1 MTCDITGKMKSNP
14 IDPQSEL
21 HLPPPHRPTMNKSS
35 SAYDIDRPLRLDDH
49 SHQIKIDHYSSLA
62 DDLRKKLTSAQV
74 LVRDARALEVEDL
87 PDEKASETKSEQVT
101 STNDTFENLNSAN
114 VNDPAKTTSFTQSTT
129 LFNSAAPLAAWLVV
143 RPKDAEDV
151 VKTIRFCIEK
161 KLSPS
166 IRSGGFSTAG
176 WSIQGDV
183 VLDMRSMNRI
193 NTLPLSERENPKYRL
208 DVASSSKTSIDDRS
222 NGMTNHSFAKQDG
235 RGRAADKSNNEDHD
249 NPVNYDGDGSSKRR
263 KPAALNAEQSKQPTR
278 DINTM
283 IDGDSGA
290 DADEENSND
299 SKGSNSGRSG
309 SDHEEDNVLKDAEF
323 VSSPRQSATPF
334 FGRSD
339 TPNSSSAIPGSSRS
353 ESVSRSS
360 GTPQSNDTSSGH
372 PSSNSALNYGEN
384 GAATTATSSASA
396 DVEMTDDGKLK
407 HTLPDSDRRS
417 PRMTNTQQDSFEFE
431 RWKRHHRPPGQM
443 TNDGK
448 RENTLH
454 APSTSNTDSQTQ
466 ADRLVLPTTGGFI
479 WTAGDSSSGA
489 PSLGTTRPLNSDEPV
504 YMGGATLPDLK
515 AAQYADPYR
524 KDGIASDFGG
534 FDYGNSGATP
544 ALHGMSLDFQSD
556 RNAAQVQNGANSVS
570 PRSENALKPGIHTD
584 KFILVEFE
592 PGVGVRDLD
601 LFTDQIGRDG
611 ISNSCS
617 DRQSSADMT
626 PSSSEEKGKSRMQP
640 TNIKR
645 SENGL
650 SFSLSG
656 GVPYHVPLSAYPVG
670 STAMTIGGFGYMSRA
685 YGLSLDNIVELDIVL
700 ADGRLKTLNSSSI
713 DSKDSEERDL
723 WWAVRGAAPCF
734 GIVTRI
740 IAKAYPVPQVYAGN
754 LIYPFNKST
763 APSLLRHWRD
773 CLKGTGESIPRELYS
788 NLILTA
794 GPPDASA
801 EHVIVIQICYL
812 GTGSTEEI
820 GHNFVQAINSWTG
833 ERVLLKDISEK
844 SMLTQQDGVAKVL
857 KSGQGR
863 RWMVRG
869 DLLTTLTDEVISKS
883 IDQFC
888 SMANRAVWLFE
899 LIGGAIEDGIEK
911 GDTCVGKAQR
921 QAKFTAGALQQWI
934 DKDEDEECVKGVES
948 WVNNI
953 LAPVSVGGPFAAF
966 LERGE
971 SRQRCEGAFGKENFE
986 KLLEIKRAVDP
997 NGVFCHTF
1005 GRGLVD
1011 FAKEKI

>member
-1 MTCDITGKMKSNP
+1 MGSNQ
-14 IDPQSEL
+14 INPQPQL
-21 HLPPPHRPTMNKSS
+21 QVPPSVRPTSMNRSS
-35 SAYDIDRPLRLDDH
+35 SAYDIDLPLRLDDH
-49 SHQIKIDHYSSLA
+49 SHQIKMNHYSSLA
-62 DDLRKKLTSAQV
+62 DDLRKEVSGTQV
-74 LVRDARALEVEDL
+74 HVRDARALTVEEL
-87 PDEKASETKSEQVT
+87 PEQKEAKTQTEQVA
-101 STNDTFENLNSAN
+101 STNDTFQNHNTAN
-114 VNDPAKTTSFTQSTT
+114 VNDPSKPTSFASSTT

-143 RPKDAEDV
+143 RPKNAEDV
-151 VKTIRFCIEK
+151 VKTIKFCVEK
-161 KLSPS
+161 NLSPS

-193 NTLPLSERENPKYRL
+193 KTLPLAERENPKYRL
-208 DVASSSKTSIDDRS
+208 NVASSSKTTIDGRP
-222 NGMTNHSFAKQDG
+222 NIIPNQSFAKQDG
-235 RGRAADKSNNEDHD
+235 RGRAADKSNSNAFNDAT
-249 NPVNYDGDGSSKRR
+249 NYDGDGSSKRR
-263 KPAALNAEQSKQPTR
+263 KPETFNAEQ
-278 DINTM
+278 INQTAREINAV
-283 IDGDSGA
+283 IDADSGA

-309 SDHEEDNVLKDAEF
+309 SDREDGEILKDAEL
-323 VSSPRQSATPF
+323 VSSPRQTSSSS

-353 ESVSRSS
+353 ESVARST

-372 PSSNSALNYGEN
+372 PSSNSATTSGEN
-384 GAATTATSSASA
+384 GATTTATSSAGA
-396 DVEMTDDGKLK
+396 DVEMTDDGKDSNAMPDLK
-407 HTLPDSDRRS
+407 R
-417 PRMTNTQQDSFEFE
+417 TQEDNFEYD
-431 RWKRHHRPPGQM
+431 RWKRHHRPPGQ
-443 TNDGK
+443 TSNRK
-448 RENTLH
+448 NTINTS
-454 APSTSNTDSQTQ
+454 STSNADPRSQ

-479 WTAGDSSSGA
+479 WTAGDSSSGGS
-489 PSLGTTRPLNSDEPV
+489 SLGTTRPLNSGDPV
-504 YMGGATLPDLK
+504 YMGGATLPDLQ
-515 AAQYADPYR
+515 AAQYTDPYR
-524 KDGIASDFGG
+524 RGG
-534 FDYGNSGATP
+534 VATDAGGYGHSGATP
-544 ALHGMSLDFQSD
+544 ALHGMSLDFSD
-556 RNAAQVQNGANSVS
+556 MNGGNNQNGTNSVS
-570 PRSENALKPGIHTD
+570 PQSEHVLKPGIHTD

-601 LFTDQIGRDG
+601 LYTDQAGRDG
-611 ISNSCS
+611 FSNSLF
-617 DRQSSADMT
+617 DKQSAEMS
-626 PSSSEEKGKSRMQP
+626 PSSSDEKGKSRMQP
-640 TNIKR
+640 TNVKR
-645 SENGL
+645 GENGL
-650 SFSLSG
+650 SFALDG

-700 ADGRLKTLNSSSI
+700 ADGRLKTLNASSL
-713 DSKDSEERDL
+713 DSQDQEERDL

-754 LIYPFNKST
+754 LIYPFNKAT

-773 CLKGTGESIPRELYS
+773 CLKGTGGSIPRELYS

-820 GHNFVQAINSWTG
+820 GHNFVQAISSWTG

-899 LIGGAIEDGIEK
+899 LVGGAIEDAIEK
-911 GDTCVGKAQR
+911 DDTCVGKEQR

-934 DKDEDEECVKGVES
+934 DRDEDEECVKGVES

-971 SRQRCEGAFGKENFE
+971 TRQRCEGAFGKENFE
-986 KLLEIKRAVDP
+986 KLLRIKRAVDP

-1005 GRGLVD
+1005 GRGLVE
-1011 FAKEKI
+1011 FAKE

>member
-1 MTCDITGKMKSNP
+1 MGSNQ
-14 IDPQSEL
+14 INPQPNL
-21 HLPPPHRPTMNKSS
+21 QLPPSLRPTAVARSS
-35 SAYDIDRPLRLDDH
+35 SAYDIDLPPRLDDH
-49 SHQIKIDHYSSLA
+49 SHQTKMNHYSSLA
-62 DDLRKKLTSAQV
+62 DELRKQVSGTQV
-74 LVRDARALEVEDL
+74 LIRDARALTVEDL
-87 PDEKASETKSEQVT
+87 PVQKEAQTQSEQVA
-101 STNDTFENLNSAN
+101 STNDTFQNHNAAN
-114 VNDPAKTTSFTQSTT
+114 VNDPSKSTSFANSTT

-143 RPKDAEDV
+143 RPKNAEDV
-151 VKTIRFCIEK
+151 VKTIKFCVEN

-183 VLDMRSMNRI
+183 VLDMRSMNKI
-193 NTLPLSERENPKYRL
+193 NALPISERENPKYRL
-208 DVASSSKTSIDDRS
+208 NVASSSKTTIDGQS
-222 NGMTNHSFAKQDG
+222 NDIVNKSFAKQDG
-235 RGRAADKSNNEDHD
+235 RGRAAEKSNSNAF
-249 NPVNYDGDGSSKRR
+249 NNATNYDGDGSSKRR
-263 KPAALNAEQSKQPTR
+263 KPETFNAEQ
-278 DINTM
+278 INQTARE
-283 IDGDSGA
+283 INNLVDGDSGA

-309 SDHEEDNVLKDAEF
+309 SDGEEGGILKEAQL
-323 VSSPRQSATPF
+323 VSSPRQTSASS

-353 ESVSRSS
+353 ESVARST

-372 PSSNSALNYGEN
+372 PSSNSATTSGEN

-396 DVEMTDDGKLK
+396 DVEMTDDGKNNAP
-407 HTLPDSDRRS
+407 PDFERRAS
-417 PRMTNTQQDSFEFE
+417 RSNLQPDSFEYE
-431 RWKRHHRPPGQM
+431 RWKRHHRPPGQAS
-443 TNDGK
+443 TDRN
-448 RENTLH
+448 RENTIH
-454 APSTSNTDSQTQ
+454 ASSTSNADPQSQ
-466 ADRLVLPTTGGFI
+466 AERLVLPTTGGFI
-479 WTAGDSSSGA
+479 WTAGDSSSGGS
-489 PSLGTTRPLNSDEPV
+489 SLGTTRPLNSGDPV
-504 YMGGATLPDLK
+504 YMGGATLPDLQ
-515 AAQYADPYR
+515 AAQYTDPYR
-524 KDGIASDFGG
+524 RDGIASDAGG
-534 FDYGNSGATP
+534 FGYGHSGATP
-544 ALHGMSLDFQSD
+544 ALHGMSLDFSD
-556 RNAAQVQNGANSVS
+556 RNGGNNQKGTNTVS
-570 PRSENALKPGIHTD
+570 PQSEQVLKPGIHTD
-584 KFILVEFE
+584 KFVLVEFG

-601 LFTDQIGRDG
+601 LYTDQVGRDG
-611 ISNSCS
+611 FSNSLF
-617 DRQSSADMT
+617 DKQSAEMT
-626 PSSSEEKGKSRMQP
+626 PSSSDEKGKSRMQP
-640 TNIKR
+640 TNVKR

-650 SFSLSG
+650 SFALDG

-700 ADGRLKTLNSSSI
+700 ADGRLKTLNASSI
-713 DSKDSEERDL
+713 DSQDPEERDL

-754 LIYPFNKST
+754 LIYPFNKAT

-773 CLKGTGESIPRELYS
+773 CLKGTGGSIPRELYS

-820 GHNFVQAINSWTG
+820 GHNFVQAIISWTG

-899 LIGGAIEDGIEK
+899 LVGGAIEDAIEK
-911 GDTCVGKAQR
+911 DDTCVGKEQR

-934 DKDEDEECVKGVES
+934 DRDEDEECVKGVES

-986 KLLEIKRAVDP
+986 KLLTIKRAVDP

-1005 GRGLVD
+1005 GRGLVE
-1011 FAKEKI
+1011 FAKE

>member
-1 MTCDITGKMKSNP
+1 MGSNQ
-14 IDPQSEL
+14 IDPQPKLQPSATV
-21 HLPPPHRPTMNKSS
+21 LPTTVNRSS
-35 SAYDIDRPLRLDDH
+35 SAYDIDHPLQLDDQ
-49 SHQIKIDHYSSLA
+49 SHQIKRNLYSSLA
-62 DDLRKKLTSAQV
+62 DTLRKELSDTQV
-74 LVRDARALEVEDL
+74 LVRDARALAVEDL
-87 PDEKASETKSEQVT
+87 PDEKVAETQTEQAA
-101 STNDTFENLNSAN
+101 STNETFQNHNTSNLNNPS
-114 VNDPAKTTSFTQSTT
+114 KTTTFTQSTT

-143 RPKDAEDV
+143 RPKNAEDV
-151 VKTIRFCIEK
+151 VKTIKFCVEK
-161 KLSPS
+161 NLSPS

-183 VLDMRSMNRI
+183 VLDMRSMNKI
-193 NTLPLSERENPKYRL
+193 NTLPISERENPKYRL
-208 DVASSSKTSIDDRS
+208 NVASSSKTTVDGQSGEIT
-222 NGMTNHSFAKQDG
+222 TNSFAKQDG
-235 RGRAADKSNNEDHD
+235 RGRAADKSNGDAFGD
-249 NPVNYDGDGSSKRR
+249 VTNYDGDGASKRR
-263 KPAALNAEQSKQPTR
+263 KPDSPNANHARQTARE
-278 DINTM
+278 INTM
-283 IDGDSGA
+283 VEGDSGA

-309 SDHEEDNVLKDAEF
+309 SDPEGEEEILKDAQM
-323 VSSPRQSATPF
+323 VSSPLQTSASF
-334 FGRSD
+334 FRRSD

-353 ESVSRSS
+353 ESVSRST

-372 PSSNSALNYGEN
+372 PSTNSVMTSGEN
-384 GAATTATSSASA
+384 GTGTTATSSTSA
-396 DVEMTDDGKLK
+396 DVEMMDGGKDSPS
-407 HTLPDSDRRS
+407 LPDHERRS
-417 PRMTNTQQDSFEFE
+417 NAEMQSRIDSQQDSFEYE
-431 RWKRHHRPPGQM
+431 RWKRHHRPPGQ
-443 TNDGK
+443 TSNDRNRD
-448 RENTLH
+448 RENTIQ
-454 APSTSNTDSQTQ
+454 TSSNSNGEPQLQ
-466 ADRLVLPTTGGFI
+466 GDRLILPTTGGFI

-489 PSLGTTRPLNSDEPV
+489 PSLGTTRPLNSGDPV
-504 YMGGATLPDLK
+504 YLGGATLPDLK
-515 AAQYADPYR
+515 AAEYTDHYHR
-524 KDGIASDFGG
+524 DGMANDAGSFGSG
-534 FDYGNSGATP
+534 HTGATP
-544 ALHGMSLDFQSD
+544 ALYGTSLDSSD
-556 RNAAQVQNGANSVS
+556 RNGGTKQNGANSVS
-570 PRSENALKPGIHTD
+570 PLSENILKPGIHAD

-601 LFTDQIGRDG
+601 LYTDRMGRDG
-611 ISNSCS
+611 ISVS
-617 DRQSSADMT
+617 QSTKQSANMT
-626 PSSSEEKGKSRMQP
+626 PSSSDEKGKARMHP
-640 TNIKR
+640 TNVKR

-650 SFSLSG
+650 SFAIDG

-700 ADGRLKTLNSSSI
+700 ADGRLKTLNSFSV
-713 DSKDSEERDL
+713 DSQDPEERDL

-754 LIYPFNKST
+754 LIYPFNKAT

-773 CLKGTGESIPRELYS
+773 CLKGTGGSIPRELYS

-899 LIGGAIEDGIEK
+899 LIGGAIEDAIEK
-911 GDTCVGKAQR
+911 GDTCVGKEQR

-934 DKDEDEECVKGVES
+934 DRDEDEECVKGVES
-948 WVNNI
+948 WVSNI

-971 SRQRCEGAFGKENFE
+971 TRQRCEGAFGKENFE
-986 KLLEIKRAVDP
+986 RLLKIKKAVDP

-1005 GRGLVD
+1005 GRGFVE
-1011 FAKEKI
+1011 FAKE